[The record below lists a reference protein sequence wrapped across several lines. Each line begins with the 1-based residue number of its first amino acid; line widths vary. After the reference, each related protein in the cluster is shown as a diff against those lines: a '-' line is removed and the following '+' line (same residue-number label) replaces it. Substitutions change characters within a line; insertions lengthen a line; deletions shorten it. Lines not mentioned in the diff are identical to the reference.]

1 MSKTRLANAKR
12 LVVKVGSA
20 LVTNNGA
27 GLDLAAIGDWHKPKA
42 QLLGFRGAPGNTISH
57 ATSYFVGNHSPKSL
71 VEAVDVVSGV
81 GYDRAAELGPETS
94 RFHEIRRVVT
104 NLCVIDFEAT
114 DATGVHCARLRS
126 VHPWSSVD
134 DVVAAT
140 GFELAMT
147 RRRPRVPC
155 SDRG

>member
-1 MSKTRLANAKR
+1 M
-12 LVVKVGSA
+12 
-20 LVTNNGA
+20 
-27 GLDLAAIGDWHKPKA
+27 
-42 QLLGFRGAPGNTISH
+42 
-57 ATSYFVGNHSPKSL
+57 GNHSPKSL

-114 DATGVHCARLRS
+114 DASGVHCARLRS

-140 GFELAMT
+140 GFELAL
-147 RRRPRVPC
+147 PDDVPQ
-155 SDRG
+155 SRAPTADEVALLRNQIDPDGLAGREVPNE